1 MQEDTTITA
10 SLKKSQLLLP
20 QLVLV
25 LLVVLVL
32 RQQRRTS
39 IFEAVAASFFGLGL
53 GGGAALT
60 EGAKIRKKLR

>member
-20 QLVLV
+20 QLVL
-25 LLVVLVL
+25 LVVLVL

-39 IFEAVAASFFGLGL
+39 IFEAIAASFFGLGL

-60 EGAKIRKKLR
+60 EGSKIRKKLR

>member
-20 QLVLV
+20 LLV

-39 IFEAVAASFFGLGL
+39 IFEAIAASFFGLGL

-60 EGAKIRKKLR
+60 EGSKIRKKLR

>member
-10 SLKKSQLLLP
+10 SLKKSQLVLP
-20 QLVLV
+20 LLV

>member
-10 SLKKSQLLLP
+10 SLKKSQLLVLP
-20 QLVLV
+20 LLV

-60 EGAKIRKKLR
+60 VGSKIRKKLQ

>member
-20 QLVLV
+20 QLVL
-25 LLVVLVL
+25 LVVLVL

-39 IFEAVAASFFGLGL
+39 IFEAVAACFFGLGL

-60 EGAKIRKKLR
+60 EGTKIRKKLR

>member
-20 QLVLV
+20 QLV

-60 EGAKIRKKLR
+60 EGSKIRKKLR

>member
-10 SLKKSQLLLP
+10 SLKKSQLVLP
-20 QLVLV
+20 LLV

-60 EGAKIRKKLR
+60 EGSKIRKKLR